1 MANKKT
7 GGEELLQENTPAKTE
22 RSFSKAQLMSSE
34 RFRDR
39 RDIVNALLEEE
50 VKYAAGAVEQ
60 MIENY
65 MKGKVK

>member
-7 GGEELLQENTPAKTE
+7 GGEELLQENTPAKIE